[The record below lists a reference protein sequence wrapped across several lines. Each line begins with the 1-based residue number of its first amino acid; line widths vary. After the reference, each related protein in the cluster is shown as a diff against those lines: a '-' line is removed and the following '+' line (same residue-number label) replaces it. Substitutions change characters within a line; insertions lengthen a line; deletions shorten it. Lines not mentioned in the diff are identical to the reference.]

1 MTRRWFA
8 LGVLTMAVL
17 LIGVDGTVLALA
29 TPFIS
34 ADLGASGTQILW
46 IGDIYSFVL
55 ASMLI
60 SMGSLGDR
68 IGHKKLLLCGA
79 TAFAIISAITAY
91 SSTPETLIATRALL
105 GMAGATLTPATLA
118 LIRGLF
124 PDQRER
130 SIAVGVWASAFSA
143 GAALGPVVGG
153 VLLEHFWWG
162 SVFLINIP
170 VMLVLL
176 VGGFILLPEHRNPE
190 PGPWDLPS
198 VALSMLGMIGIVYGI
213 KEGFIGLAHGLRID
227 AVLAGVIGATAL
239 TLFVRRQL
247 RLPTPL
253 IDVRLFRNPVFSGVV
268 SANLLSVLGLS
279 GLVFFLSQYFQ
290 LVHGYGP
297 LKAGLAELP
306 AAVTATVFGVLAGVA
321 VRYVSHRLVLTTGL
335 ALVGLAMASLAASLT
350 LFTPLTPYLPLG
362 VALFVVGVGLGLAF
376 TVASDII
383 LTSVPKERAGSAA
396 AVSETAYELGMA
408 LGIATLGSIVTA
420 VYRTVVIAPSIPTEV
435 AAGARDSLPGAI
447 RAAAVL
453 PADQGAA
460 LLTAAK
466 ATFTSGLAIASGVG
480 AALLLT
486 AAIAVWLLLRPQPD
500 VAGSPAR
507 QPDVAG
513 SPAPQPD
520 VAGSPA
526 PQPDVAGSPAPRPSP
541 GAAQI
546 GVLPNPG
553 VHGDPRGDS
562 CIDAS
567 GGTELGDRDG
577 RAGTGRRLGG
587 DARPLLTEDQ
597 QAVARQGDI
606 FDARS
611 PWSVVDGNHGQPGFG
626 REPQQVVGRL
636 VVAQALISVGDHGPA
651 PVPAPTADDVH
662 RVDSEGVR
670 GTHDRADVRVV
681 PEILDGHV

>member
-1 MTRRWFA
+1 MSRRW
-8 LGVLTMAVL
+8 LGLGILAMAVL

-34 ADLGASGTQILW
+34 ADLGATGTQILW

-55 ASMLI
+55 AGLLI

-68 IGHKKLLLCGA
+68 IGHKKLLLFGA
-79 TAFAIISAITAY
+79 TAFAMVSAITAY
-91 SSTPETLIATRALL
+91 SSTPEMLILTRALL

-170 VMLVLL
+170 VMVILV
-176 VGGFILLPEHRNPE
+176 VGGIVLLPENRNQE

-198 VALSMLGMIGIVYGI
+198 VAMSMLGMLGVVYGI
-213 KEGFIGLAHGLRID
+213 KEGFTGLAHGLRLD
-227 AVLAGVIGATAL
+227 AVVAGAIGVTAL

-247 RLPTPL
+247 RLPVPL

-268 SANLLSVLGLS
+268 SANLLSVMGLS

-321 VRYVSHRLVLTTGL
+321 VRHVSHRLVLTTGL
-335 ALVGLAMASLAASLT
+335 TLVGVAMASLVASLT
-350 LFTPLTPYLPLG
+350 LFTPVTPYLPLG
-362 VALFVVGVGLGLAF
+362 GALFIVGVGLGLAF
-376 TVASDII
+376 TVASDVI
-383 LTSVPKERAGSAA
+383 LASVPKERAGSAA

-408 LGIATLGSIVTA
+408 LGIATLGSILTA
-420 VYRTVVIAPSIPTEV
+420 VYRTVDIAPSVPTEV
-435 AAGARDSLPGAI
+435 AAGARDSLPGAVH
-447 RAAAVL
+447 AATAL
-453 PADQGAA
+453 PATQGAE

-466 ATFTSGLAIASGVG
+466 AAFTSGLAVASGFG
-480 AALLLT
+480 AALLL
-486 AAIAVWLLLRPQPD
+486 ASAVAVWLLLRPSTK
-500 VAGSPAR
+500 GSGGGGCPAR
-507 QPDVAG
+507 
-513 SPAPQPD
+513 SPSTAE
-520 VAGSPA
+520 V
-526 PQPDVAGSPAPRPSP
+526 
-541 GAAQI
+541 
-546 GVLPNPG
+546 GVLTDPG
-553 VHGDPRGDS
+553 VHGDPRGDRRV
-562 CIDAS
+562 DAA
-567 GGTELGDRDG
+567 GGAELGDRHR
-577 RAGTGRRLGG
+577 RAGAGRRFGC

-597 QAVARQGDI
+597 QTVARQGDVL
-606 FDARS
+606 DASS
-611 PWSVVDGNHGQPGFG
+611 PGDIVDRHDVQPGLG
-626 REPQQVVGRL
+626 GKAQQVGGRL
-636 VVAQALISVGDHGPA
+636 VMTQPLIPVGDHGPA
-651 PVPAPTADDVH
+651 PIPASTAHDVH
-662 RVDSEGVR
+662 GIDRERVR
-670 GTHDRADVRVV
+670 GPHDRADVRVV